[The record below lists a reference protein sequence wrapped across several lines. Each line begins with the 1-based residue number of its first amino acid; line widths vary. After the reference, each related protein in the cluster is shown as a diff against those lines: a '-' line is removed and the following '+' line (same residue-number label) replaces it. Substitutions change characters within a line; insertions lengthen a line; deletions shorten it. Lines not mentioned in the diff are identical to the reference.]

1 MTPMWTSH
9 VVPRLAARGA
19 GEGVA
24 VRTLRLAGIG
34 ESQVADV
41 LGEALLRAEDPIVAT
56 YARAEAVDVR
66 ISAHGPGVDG
76 STAAERVA
84 RTTAAV
90 LAAVGEHVW
99 AEGDTTWAGA
109 IGAELARR
117 GGERLAVVEIGTGGS
132 FETLLGDVDWLGCA
146 ELLGATTATAREH
159 ATNAGLVQ
167 LVQHAREIGDAEIGV
182 GIRIG
187 TRGSDTAVSVVVVGS
202 GWVHRERRVVFLG
215 GSNGRTR
222 AALAAADITL
232 RSLRSSADNA
242 PDGAAGRR
250 RRQR

>member
-1 MTPMWTSH
+1 MWIGH
-9 VVPRLAARGA
+9 VVPRLVARGA

-56 YARAEAVDVR
+56 YARADAVDVR
-66 ISAHGPGVDG
+66 ISARGAGLDG

-84 RTTAAV
+84 ETTDAV

-117 GGERLAVVEIGTGGS
+117 GERLAVVEIGTGGS
-132 FETLLGDVDWLGCA
+132 FATLLADVDWLRCA
-146 ELLGATTATAREH
+146 ELLAATTSTARAH
-159 ATNAGLVQ
+159 GTNDGLVS
-167 LVQHAREIGDAEIGV
+167 LVRREMEIGEAEVGV
-182 GIRIG
+182 GVRIG
-187 TRGSDTAVSVVVVGS
+187 SRGSDTSVTVAVVGS
-202 GWVHRERRVVFLG
+202 GWVRRERRVVFLG
-215 GSNGRTR
+215 GANGRTR

-232 RSLRSSADNA
+232 RALRSVSD
-242 PDGAAGRR
+242 AAGPAGPARR